1 MRVKRAKIISKY
13 HSYASP
19 MVQTE
24 LIELRLIDSSKK
36 QARKEFDSAKLQE
49 LSDSIRENGV
59 LQPILVR
66 RKGDNRY
73 EIIAGER
80 RVRASKLAGLAQIP
94 AIIKDSDDVNT
105 MLDSYLE
112 NAQRE
117 DLTPAEKEDALV
129 ALWKTGKFNTPREL
143 DKALGYGSGYS
154 ANVIE
159 AREFRDK
166 YKVPESIATTT
177 ITSSKGLPDDIRKRV
192 LQRVSQD
199 EGKYG
204 QVRTVR
210 DIKEIIE
217 KAPPG
222 ITDGLLSGK
231 ITTNEADKA
240 VELYQSADK
249 SNVKPLA
256 KAIEKGEI
264 NIASAEKTLKLY
276 SELTRKGVKLDENI
290 VKRDLDEVR
299 RQNALDEAHER
310 IMTQAR
316 ASVLSGSQ
324 KSIDFRVVDPGNSFL
339 QEVSD
344 TAWRIKRWGVQ
355 DMMLIGA
362 KRWEVAMNYFKDM
375 DTKIH
380 SLLGLDKEKR

>member
-1 MRVKRAKIISKY
+1 MRESISNDPSKVEG
-13 HSYASP
+13 

-24 LIELRLIDSSKK
+24 MLDLDLIDSNRK
-36 QARKEFDSAKLQE
+36 QARKGFDSAKLKE

-66 RKGDNRY
+66 KKSSNRY

-80 RVRASKLAGLAQIP
+80 RVRASKLAGLKEVP
-94 AIIKDSDDVNT
+94 AIVKESDDVNT
-105 MLDSYLE
+105 MIDSYLE

-117 DLTPAEKEDALV
+117 DLTSGEKEDALI
-129 ALWKTGKFNTPREL
+129 ALWKTGQFKSTREL

-166 YKVPESIATTT
+166 FKIPDSVATTT
-177 ITSSKGLPDDIRKRV
+177 ITSSKGLPDDVRKRV
-192 LQRVSQD
+192 LHRVTQD

-210 DIKEIIE
+210 EMKEVIE
-217 KAPPG
+217 KAPSG
-222 ITDGLLSGK
+222 IAENVLDGKMSTD
-231 ITTNEADKA
+231 EANKA
-240 VELYQSADK
+240 VEMYQSAEK
-249 SNVKPLA
+249 SGVKPLA
-256 KAIEKGEI
+256 KAIERGDI

-276 SELTRKGVKLDENI
+276 SDLEKKGVKLDESVVRKDLEE
-290 VKRDLDEVR
+290 VKR
-299 RQNALDEAHER
+299 QNTLDEAHER
-310 IMTQAR
+310 IITQAR
-316 ASVLSGSQ
+316 ASVISG
-324 KSIDFRVVDPGNSFL
+324 KRESIDFKIVDPGNSFL

-355 DMMLIGA
+355 DMMLVGA
-362 KRWEVAMNYFKDM
+362 KRWDLAIKYFREIDE
-375 DTKIH
+375 KIH
-380 SLLGLDKEKR
+380 ALLGSSQQRR